1 MKHILLT
8 STALVMTAGFAAA
21 DAHDAH
27 HGHGITL
34 SGAANVDSNSDTG
47 FTYGAEAT
55 LGMSAALDNG
65 YTASASITVEA
76 ADSGAGAASMGNV
89 SLSSD
94 GVSLT
99 FGTDLHGAGF
109 SAASDD
115 YAIGAGDEGVAQGFT
130 AQLGLG
136 DSTVYISVANEA
148 GEQMDAD
155 SLEIGATAALGGANV
170 GLAMAGDDYVV
181 SVGTAVQGMDVA
193 VALASIAGDE
203 LWDASVSVPLAGASI
218 GLATDEASVSV
229 LTVGYT
235 AGATEVGVEYDSDAG
250 TSFTAAWAAGDLS
263 ADLEYTADGDF
274 AANGAYGMGALS
286 IGGGF
291 DDASNTYVEAAY
303 DLGGGAS
310 FGAIYAEEVD
320 QNPAEDNAVGTTVS
334 LSFAF

>member
-1 MKHILLT
+1 MKQILLT
-8 STALVMTAGFAAA
+8 STALVMTAGIAAA
-21 DAHDAH
+21 EV
-27 HGHGITL
+27 TT
-34 SGAANVDSNSDTG
+34 SGSAGVSSNSETG
-47 FTYGAEAT
+47 FTYDAGVDLT
-55 LGMSAALDNG
+55 LSKALDNG
-65 YTASASITVEA
+65 YTASASMALEA

-94 GVSLT
+94 SVSLT

-115 YAIGAGDEGVAQGFT
+115 YAIGAGDEGVAEGFT

-136 DSTVYISVANEA
+136 DATVYVSVANAA
-148 GEQMDAD
+148 GAQMDAD
-155 SLEIGATAALGGANV
+155 SLELGATASLGGANV
-170 GLAMAGDDYVV
+170 GVAMSGDDYVV
-181 SVGTAVQGMDVA
+181 QVGTAVQGMDVS
-193 VALASIAGDE
+193 VALASIAGAE

-229 LTVGYT
+229 LSVGYT

-250 TSFTAAWAAGDLS
+250 TSFTADWSAGDLS
-263 ADLEYTADGDF
+263 ADLEYTAAGDL

-286 IGGGF
+286 LGAGF
-291 DDASNTYVEAAY
+291 NDASETYVEATY

-310 FGAIYAEEVD
+310 FGAIYAEAAD
-320 QNPAEDNAVGTTVS
+320 QNPAEDNATGTTVS

>member
-21 DAHDAH
+21 DV
-27 HGHGITL
+27 TT
-34 SGAANVDSNSDTG
+34 SGSAGVSSNSETG
-47 FTYGAEAT
+47 FTYDAEVGLA
-55 LGMSAALDNG
+55 LSAALDNG
-65 YTASASITVEA
+65 YTASASMTLEA
-76 ADSGAGAASMGNV
+76 ADSGAGAASMGNI

-94 GVSLT
+94 AVSLS

-109 SAASDD
+109 SAVSDD
-115 YAIGAGDEGVAQGFT
+115 YAIGAGDEGVAEGFT

-136 DSTVYISVANEA
+136 DATVHVSVANAA
-148 GEQMDAD
+148 GAQMDAD
-155 SLEIGATAALGGANV
+155 SLELGATASLGGANV
-170 GLAMAGDDYVV
+170 GVAMSGDDYVV

-193 VALASIAGDE
+193 VALASIGGAE

-235 AGATEVGVEYDSDAG
+235 AGATEVAVEYDSEAG
-250 TSFTAAWAAGDLS
+250 TSFEAAWSAGDLS
-263 ADLEYTADGDF
+263 ADLEYTAAGDL
-274 AANGAYGMGALS
+274 AANGAYGLGALS
-286 IGGGF
+286 LGAGF
-291 DDASNTYVEAAY
+291 NDASETYVEAAY

-310 FGAIYAEEVD
+310 FSAIYAEAVD

>member
-21 DAHDAH
+21 DVSV
-27 HGHGITL
+27 
-34 SGAANVDSNSDTG
+34 SGAANVDSNSETG

-55 LGMSAALDNG
+55 LGLSAALDNG
-65 YTASASITVEA
+65 YTASASLTVEA
-76 ADSGAGAASMGNV
+76 ADSNAVDVSMGNV

-94 GVSLT
+94 AVSLT

-109 SAASDD
+109 AAASDD

-136 DSTVYISVANEA
+136 DATVYVSVANAA

-155 SLEIGATAALGGANV
+155 SLELGATASLGGANV
-170 GLAMAGDDYVV
+170 VLAMSGDDYVA
-181 SVGTAVQGMDVA
+181 SVATAVQGMDVGL
-193 VALASIAGDE
+193 ALASIAGDA
-203 LWDASVSVPLAGASI
+203 LWDASVTVPLAGASI

-235 AGATEVGVEYDSDAG
+235 AGATEVGVEYNSDAG

-310 FGAIYAEEVD
+310 FGAVYAEAVD

>member
-8 STALVMTAGFAAA
+8 TTALVMTAGFAAA
-21 DAHDAH
+21 DV
-27 HGHGITL
+27 TT
-34 SGAANVDSNSDTG
+34 SGSAGVSSNSETG
-47 FTYGAEAT
+47 FTYDAEVGLA
-55 LGMSAALDNG
+55 LSAALDNG
-65 YTASASITVEA
+65 YTASASMTLEA
-76 ADSGAGAASMGNV
+76 ADSGAGAASMGNI

-94 GVSLT
+94 AVSLS

-109 SAASDD
+109 SAVSDD
-115 YAIGAGDEGVAQGFT
+115 YAIGAGDEGVAEGFT

-136 DSTVYISVANEA
+136 DATVHVSVANAA
-148 GEQMDAD
+148 GAQMDAD
-155 SLEIGATAALGGANV
+155 SLELGATASLGGANV
-170 GLAMAGDDYVV
+170 GVAMSGDDYVV

-193 VALASIAGDE
+193 VALASIGGAE

-235 AGATEVGVEYDSDAG
+235 AGATEVTVEYDSEAG
-250 TSFTAAWAAGDLS
+250 TSFEAAWSAGDLS
-263 ADLEYTADGDF
+263 ADLEYTAAGDL
-274 AANGAYGMGALS
+274 AANGAYGLGALS
-286 IGGGF
+286 LGAGF
-291 DDASNTYVEAAY
+291 NDASETYVEAAY

-310 FGAIYAEEVD
+310 FSAIYAEAVD

>member
-8 STALVMTAGFAAA
+8 STALVMATGIAAA
-21 DAHDAH
+21 DGHD
-27 HGHGITL
+27 GVTL
-34 SGAANVDSNSDTG
+34 SGSAGVSNNSNTG
-47 FTYGAEAT
+47 FTYDVGVDLT
-55 LGMSAALDNG
+55 LSKDLDNG
-65 YTASASITVEA
+65 YTASASMAMEA
-76 ADSGAGAASMGNV
+76 TDDGAGVVSMGNV

-94 GVSLT
+94 SVSLT
-99 FGTDLHGAGF
+99 FGTELNGAGF
-109 SAASDD
+109 SAMGDD
-115 YAIGAGDEGVAQGFT
+115 YNIGVGEELVVEGFT

-136 DSTVYISVANEA
+136 DATVYISVANDA
-148 GEQMDAD
+148 GDQLDAD
-155 SLEIGATAALGGANV
+155 SLEVGATAALGGANV
-170 GLAMAGDDYVV
+170 GVALSGDDYVV
-181 SVGTAVQGMDVA
+181 SLATAVQGMDVG
-193 VALASIAGDE
+193 VALASIEGAE
-203 LWDASVSVPLAGASI
+203 LWDASITVPLAGASI

-310 FGAIYAEEVD
+310 FSAIYAEAVD

>member
-21 DAHDAH
+21 DV
-27 HGHGITL
+27 TT
-34 SGAANVDSNSDTG
+34 SGSAGVSSNSETG
-47 FTYGAEAT
+47 FTYDAEVGLA
-55 LGMSAALDNG
+55 LSAALDNG
-65 YTASASITVEA
+65 YTASASMTLEA
-76 ADSGAGAASMGNV
+76 ADSGAGAASMGNI

-94 GVSLT
+94 AVSLT

-115 YAIGAGDEGVAQGFT
+115 YAIGAGDEGVAEGFT

-136 DSTVYISVANEA
+136 DATVFVSVANAA
-148 GEQMDAD
+148 GAQMDAD
-155 SLEIGATAALGGANV
+155 SLELGATASLGGANV
-170 GLAMAGDDYVV
+170 GVAMSGDDYVV

-193 VALASIAGDE
+193 VALASIGGAE

-235 AGATEVGVEYDSDAG
+235 AGATEVGVEYDSVAG

-274 AANGAYGMGALS
+274 AANGAYGLGALS
-286 IGGGF
+286 LGGGF
-291 DDASNTYVEAAY
+291 NDASETYVEAAY

-310 FGAIYAEEVD
+310 FSAIYAEAVD